1 MNGLDEIK
9 TLLKIHLEDYPISE
23 KKLSRT
29 IGVDERTIR
38 LAIVDM
44 IEKDDEI
51 ILSNSKGVWKEHD
64 PKVVLDYCA
73 KIQAIG
79 MAYMKKQA
87 DLKKN
92 VSHKFPQLGMSLGV
106 DK

>member
-9 TLLKIHLEDYPISE
+9 TLLKIHLEYYPISE
-23 KKLSRT
+23 KKLSRL

-44 IEKDDEI
+44 IEKDEEI

-64 PKVVLDYCA
+64 PKVVLDYCNR
-73 KIQAIG
+73 IQAIG
-79 MAYMKKQA
+79 MAYMKKQS

-92 VSHKFPQLGMSLGV
+92 VSHKFPQLGMYL
-106 DK
+106 